1 MIKNN
6 EYLIFKMKKTL
17 LFFTAIINFIGFSFF
32 VNAADV
38 TIVGDV
44 STNYT
49 FGDEDTLTLKGP
61 ANASGKLN
69 FSSGSISISST
80 DNGDQITGEVNTFS
94 DTEIRI
100 IASPGNTLTI
110 SASIGAGSIIKDGEG
125 ILVLNQS
132 NDYTGDTTISDGTL
146 RLMAS
151 GTLSDSTSVNVS
163 TKGRFEV
170 KPTNTIASIEGSGT
184 IDIET
189 GATLTAGDANDKE
202 FSGTLT
208 GAGRFTKAGTGML
221 TLSGTNSLPT
231 YSISEGTLAVRNT
244 STLKGGNLTT
254 DLSNNGHFWYSS
266 TSDQT
271 ISGAITGTGSLQKT
285 RTSTLTLEGSNTY
298 SGSTTIGVGT
308 LRVDGTLSD
317 SSAITINANG
327 TYDVNNSDTVAS
339 IEGSGIIDIASST
352 TLTAGDANDKE
363 FSGVIQGAGNFS
375 KSGSGTLTLSGT
387 NTYTGSTT
395 INAGTIDVSGQLNSG
410 NYAGAI
416 ANSGTFTFSSDSDQ
430 ILSGNI
436 SGTGALTKSGSSTL
450 TLSGTNT
457 YTGSTTINAGTIS
470 VASSANLGADPGSAD
485 ADNIIFAGGELEYTG
500 SDTQTI
506 VANKGVT
513 ISSDSTLNVSN
524 SSGELRFAGS
534 ISGSANL
541 TKTGAGTFRFTNSS
555 NSFTGALI
563 INQGE
568 GRLTQSTSN
577 AYNFD
582 VTVQNNANL
591 ALTRASF
598 NTNNTI
604 TVESGGAVNL
614 YGGTNNDSGRNF
626 TGNFNIAGTG
636 NLNGLVSTTASAS
649 ATASAITTT
658 GNIGTDVQILGTVT
672 LSADASVLY
681 NGNNIDILGGKLQ
694 FGNDDSTTTTAVN
707 LGSNTLTLMDKGV
720 NNTVEGEVGA
730 AKRVYEFFDLV
741 TGTGTLDI
749 SQFAEADFTTEG
761 SLADTVNID
770 VDGTLKLGTSDTV
783 ASLQGSGEVNISSG
797 TFTVNQSSTTSY
809 SGIISGAGNFSK
821 SGSGTLTLSGTN
833 LYTGDTNINDGTL
846 KITGAL
852 SNSTDLIIASDATLD
867 LQISQQ
873 FSSIDLNGTISRT
886 AGTSSLNI
894 SGTSDLGGN
903 VTTTGTQTY
912 TGATT
917 LSASNTLTTSNA
929 NISFGSTINSDGTA
943 RNLTINSGTGIT
955 QFAGIVGGT
964 NGVGDIDITGA
975 LDLDAAISN
984 ASSVAVSLTSNIGA
998 DVTTTGTQGYSGT
1011 TTLSGGDR
1019 ILQGSTITMAAVT
1032 GTGSHDLTV
1041 TGNLDLDGAVTNV
1054 VELDITGTSNLGANV
1069 TTTGTQNFQGTTTL
1083 SGGDRTL
1090 TASTVTLNAVTG
1102 GSNALTV
1109 TGNLDLDG
1117 AVSGVTNMSVSGTS
1131 NIGADVTTTGTQSY
1145 TGTTTVSASST
1156 LNGTEITAAA
1166 AVLNNNL
1173 NITNSSSSSFTGAIS
1188 GTGNLTKAGSGT
1200 LTLSGT
1206 NSYTGD
1212 TTISA
1217 GTLTVSGTLSN
1228 STTVSVAS
1236 GAIYDVDA
1244 TDTIASV
1251 DGAGTVDIA
1260 SSTTLTTGDTNDQEL
1275 SGTVS
1280 GAGSLT
1286 KAGSGILTLSGTN
1299 SYSGNTNISAGILL
1313 VTSQLGEG
1321 TYAGNISNSGDFG
1334 INSSSNQTLSGVISG
1349 SGTINKSGTG
1359 ELTLT
1364 GTNTFNGT
1372 INVAG
1377 GTLFAGS
1384 SSDGLNDITLG
1395 DIIVKGGTLG
1405 GGGVIGG
1412 DVSFTTTGGTLAP
1425 GNSIGILTV
1434 SGDLTLSVDDT
1445 TEIEFN
1451 ASSADKIVVNG
1462 NTILAGTISLF
1473 PENTTYSDVSLTI
1486 VDGSRGG
1493 TFSGTFATETMNNQ
1507 SNLNG
1512 ATWDIVYDTV
1522 GKTVKL
1528 DLTEAETSSNLIK
1541 DTTTVNKFKDVATVF
1556 DNATT
1561 GQLKEIKDVLNSA
1574 TVNSVNTELGKL
1586 KGTVL
1591 ASTFTQPTLN
1601 HNNFNRALTSVTSS
1615 NINTSLVSSFTSS
1628 SNELTLASL
1637 QDAGL
1642 YGDKKNFNEYFD
1654 YSDTSVLGFVKNNK
1668 NRSIFND
1675 FQSEDSATFIRT
1687 YGTTADRDNINSN
1700 YTGYDSET
1708 TGILFGQQFKNDE
1721 ETFTGYSYGFTGTD
1735 TDYKNNYGESKTYS
1749 VHASLFKQY
1758 DKKDHGLNL
1767 ISGMYVS
1774 KTESERNVSV
1784 FGTSVN
1790 DKYVSDYWD
1799 VGINQEVQYIKKYKF
1814 GEVSVSPSAK
1824 LNSTYVFKSDTEET
1838 GGELA
1843 LNVDNDNLFLVKP
1856 ELGISIGVDLS
1867 KKDNINNELSLA
1879 MFASQDHFIDGTTSN
1894 ARYSSGSSFNVD
1906 LPRDQE
1912 TYYSLGLGYNFLNKE
1927 TDTSLM
1933 ANAFL
1938 MQNEDSDMN
1947 SNIFSLTFRKLFGD
1961 FAKGNVPPV
1970 IVKKPENDQ
1979 EVIKEASPKDKNT
1992 IKKVEKTLEEFE
2004 ENIEI
2009 VLKESPTEQEV
2020 AKVYESVSNNSKIK
2034 KQLTLNDVYNNL
2046 SANCYAIEN
2055 KLVHLVNYYDKQQ
2068 LYKILDKC
2076 NKLSDPKIHLIAN
2089 RLHQIQLD
2097 ETTAYQKIY
2106 FKYLRILSYL
2116 PFVTFVAFI
2125 ILAYEFIR
2133 RYIVNHFR
2141 AKNTV

>member
-1 MIKNN
+1 MGISKKLKMIKNN
-6 EYLIFKMKKTL
+6 EYLIFKMHKK
-17 LFFTAIINFIGFSFF
+17 FFNLIKIVSLVCIFFNFYNINSF
-32 VNAADV
+32 ADV
-38 TIVGDV
+38 VPA
-44 STNYT
+44 ST
-49 FGDEDTLTLKGP
+49 
-61 ANASGKLN
+61 
-69 FSSGSISISST
+69 
-80 DNGDQITGEVNTFS
+80 
-94 DTEIRI
+94 
-100 IASPGNTLTI
+100 
-110 SASIGAGSIIKDGEG
+110 
-125 ILVLNQS
+125 
-132 NDYTGDTTISDGTL
+132 DTTIDTTVDLQGLVKENRTYNITSSAVYRIEAPINSSSYSITKTGNGTL
-146 RLMAS
+146 VFNDTNITNFSADVIITNGTVAASNNNTLGTGTVRLNG
-151 GTLSDSTSVNVS
+151 GTLSSDSTGARSLSNDISVQVS
-163 TKGRFEV
+163 SE
-170 KPTNTIASIEGSGT
+170 
-184 IDIET
+184 
-189 GATLTAGDANDKE
+189 LGDATN
-202 FSGTLT
+202 SGTLT
-208 GAGRFTKAGTGML
+208 LSGNLDFTAGDIILSSRSDNEISGTVNL
-221 TLSGTNSLPT
+221 NNNPTFSIDSSVTQTLSGD
-231 YSISEGTLAVRNT
+231 V
-244 STLKGGNLTT
+244 
-254 DLSNNGHFWYSS
+254 SN
-266 TSDQT
+266 
-271 ISGAITGTGSLQKT
+271 GAL
-285 RTSTLTLEGSNTY
+285 N
-298 SGSTTIGVGT
+298 
-308 LRVDGTLSD
+308 
-317 SSAITINANG
+317 
-327 TYDVNNSDTVAS
+327 
-339 IEGSGIIDIASST
+339 
-352 TLTAGDANDKE
+352 
-363 FSGVIQGAGNFS
+363 
-375 KSGSGTLTLSGT
+375 KSGSGILVLSGT
-387 NTYTGSTT
+387 NTYTGDTNIS
-395 INAGTIDVSGQLNSG
+395 AGTLNVSGLLNSG
-410 NYAGAI
+410 TYSGKI
-416 ANSGTFTFSSDSDQ
+416 DNSGTFTFSSNSDQ
-430 ILSGNI
+430 ILSGDI
-436 SGTGALTKSGSSTL
+436 EGSGTLTKSGSSTL
-450 TLSGTNT
+450 TLSGTNIYSGT
-457 YTGSTTINAGTIS
+457 TTISDGTLALSGTGSLS
-470 VASSANLGADPGSAD
+470 VNTAVTVESGASFNVD
-485 ADNIIFAGGELEYTG
+485 A
-500 SDTQTI
+500 
-506 VANKGVT
+506 
-513 ISSDSTLNVSN
+513 SN
-524 SSGELRFAGS
+524 TVGS
-534 ISGSANL
+534 I
-541 TKTGAGTFRFTNSS
+541 TGAGTIDIADKEVLTVGGDNSS
-555 NSFTGALI
+555 TIFSGIIQSEDGTGTGAI
-563 INQGE
+563 TKVGT
-568 GRLTQSTSN
+568 GSLTLSGN
-577 AYNFD
+577 NNF
-582 VTVQNNANL
+582 
-591 ALTRASF
+591 
-598 NTNNTI
+598 
-604 TVESGGAVNL
+604 GGAVNVNAGSLIVSSNNALGNTTNLTTVELGATIDFQNVNYSTIELL
-614 YGGTNNDSGRNF
+614 YNSGTIATS
-626 TGNFNIAGTG
+626 TGTSTFAG
-636 NLNGLVSTTASAS
+636 
-649 ATASAITTT
+649 
-658 GNIGTDVQILGTVT
+658 DVQL
-672 LSADASVLY
+672 
-681 NGNNIDILGGKLQ
+681 
-694 FGNDDSTTTTAVN
+694 
-707 LGSNTLTLMDKGV
+707 
-720 NNTVEGEVGA
+720 
-730 AKRVYEFFDLV
+730 
-741 TGTGTLDI
+741 
-749 SQFAEADFTTEG
+749 FAN
-761 SLADTVNID
+761 SIVD
-770 VDGTLKLGTSDTV
+770 VDGT
-783 ASLQGSGEVNISSG
+783 Q
-797 TFTVNQSSTTSY
+797 
-809 SGIISGAGNFSK
+809 
-821 SGSGTLTLSGTN
+821 LTLSGNITDSGARNLTKEGTGILVLSGTN
-833 LYTGDTNINDGTL
+833 NYSGDTLISAGTL
-846 KITGAL
+846 KLTGSL
-852 SNSTDLIIASDATLD
+852 SNLTDVTINSGASLD
-867 LQISQQ
+867 LQSSQTIA
-873 FSSIDLNGTISRT
+873 SLNLDGSITRS
-886 AGTSSLNI
+886 AGTSTLTV

-903 VTTTGTQTY
+903 VTTSSSQTY

-917 LSASNTLTTSNA
+917 LSAANTLTTTNSNITFS
-929 NISFGSTINSDGTA
+929 NTVNSDGTV
-943 RNLTINSGTGIT
+943 RNLTINAGTGTT
-955 QFAGIVGGT
+955 QFAGIVGGSS
-964 NGVGDIDITGA
+964 GVGDIDITGV
-975 LDLDAAISN
+975 LDLNAAIAN
-984 ASSVAVSLTSNIGA
+984 AASLSVSGTSNIGA
-998 DVTTTGTQGYSGT
+998 NVTTTGTQSYSGT

-1019 ILQGSTITMAAVT
+1019 TLQGSTVTLAAVTGGSNALTVTGNLDLDGAISRVTNMSVSGTSNIGSNVTTTGTQNYQGTTTLSGGDRTLQGSTITMAAVT
-1032 GTGSHDLTV
+1032 GTGLHDLTI

-1054 VELDITGTSNLGANV
+1054 VELDITGTSNIGANV
-1069 TTTGTQNFQGTTTL
+1069 TTKGTQNFQGTTTL

-1102 GSNALTV
+1102 GSNALTI

-1117 AVSGVTNMSVSGTS
+1117 AVSGVTNMLVSGTS

-1377 GTLFAGS
+1377 GTLFAGT
-1384 SSDGLNDITLG
+1384 SSDSSNDITLG

-1405 GGGVIGG
+1405 GGGVIRG

-1434 SGDLTLSVDDT
+1434 SGDLTLSADDT

-1473 PENTTYSDVSLTI
+1473 PENTTYSDRSHII
-1486 VDGSRGG
+1486 VDASAGG

-1591 ASTFTQPTLN
+1591 ASTFAQPTLN

-1867 KKDNINNELSLA
+1867 KKDNINNQLSLA

-1938 MQNEDSDMN
+1938 MQNEESDMN

-1970 IVKKPENDQ
+1970 IVKKPDNDQ

-2034 KQLTLNDVYNNL
+2034 RQLTLNDVYNNL

-2089 RLHQIQLD
+2089 RLHQIQQD